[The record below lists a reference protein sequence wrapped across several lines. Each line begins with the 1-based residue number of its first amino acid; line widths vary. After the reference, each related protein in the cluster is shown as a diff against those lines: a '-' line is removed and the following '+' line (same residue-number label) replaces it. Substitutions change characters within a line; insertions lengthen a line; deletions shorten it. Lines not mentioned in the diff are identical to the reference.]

1 MRNAVRLTV
10 VLTSAALLS
19 GCGGFFDDLANYQA
33 PVEPYQPASGTDYV
47 AACHAYGC
55 PSNAPT
61 NSPGPQTPVQSGCK
75 TSLPDGTF
83 PTGGTAC
90 PQ

>member
-1 MRNAVRLTV
+1 MRNAVRFMV
-10 VLTSAALLS
+10 VAAGAALLS

-33 PVEPYQPASGTDYV
+33 PVEQQQGAGTDYV

-55 PSNAPT
+55 PSNP
-61 NSPGPQTPVQSGCK
+61 SQTTVQSGCK
-75 TSLPDGTF
+75 TPLPDGTY